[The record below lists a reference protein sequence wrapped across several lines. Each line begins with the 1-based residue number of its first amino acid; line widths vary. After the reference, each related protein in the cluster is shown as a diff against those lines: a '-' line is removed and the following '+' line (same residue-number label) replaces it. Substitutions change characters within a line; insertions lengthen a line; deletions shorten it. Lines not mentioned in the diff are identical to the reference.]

1 MNQKQIEAFRLVMLR
16 GSMTAAAEELGT
28 SQPSISRLIGELEA
42 STGLALFTR
51 NGGRIQA
58 TDAGSAFYREVD
70 RSFVGLE
77 KLAHSAREIRQFGS
91 GRLRLVAAPVLALSF
106 VPLVIERFLASQ
118 SSGSR
123 YWPDDAEIRDEL
135 GALLAYRRLGRGRL
149 RMEMRSEG
157 TIQRWA
163 SSAYCDVG
171 FATTTPDAFGVT
183 SAELYRLAGVCALP
197 AKHPLTARERIHA
210 RDLRDQSLILPSYAD
225 DTRSSLDRALRQA
238 GATQMP
244 TIETPYGATICAM
257 VARGLGVGVVNPLAT
272 SDTNP
277 SRIVFRPFSPDVMF
291 RGFTVCPQ
299 LQHPNPLVKA
309 FLDLTNETMTI
320 ETQRLRGLPET
331 AGIFSAR
338 LKLPLR
344 VVRPHFQNMD
354 ARFVR
359 RFNRP

>member
-51 NGGRIQA
+51 NGGRIRA

-91 GRLRLVAAPVLALSF
+91 GRLRLVAVPVLALSF
-106 VPLVIERFLASQ
+106 VPLVIERFLA
-118 SSGSR
+118 
-123 YWPDDAEIRDEL
+123 
-135 GALLAYRRLGRGRL
+135 AYPRIAVSL
-149 RMEMRSEG
+149 EMRSEG

-210 RDLRDQSLILPSYAD
+210 RDLRGQSLILPSYAD

-238 GATQMP
+238 GANQMP

-272 SDTNP
+272 SDSNP

-320 ETQRLRGLPET
+320 ETARLRGLP
-331 AGIFSAR
+331 AA
-338 LKLPLR
+338 
-344 VVRPHFQNMD
+344 V
-354 ARFVR
+354 
-359 RFNRP
+359 

>member
-1 MNQKQIEAFRLVMLR
+1 MNQRQIDAFRLVMLR

-28 SQPSISRLIGELEA
+28 SQPSISRLIAELEA

-106 VPLVIERFLASQ
+106 IPMVIERFLAVYPRIAIS
-118 SSGSR
+118 
-123 YWPDDAEIRDEL
+123 L
-135 GALLAYRRLGRGRL
+135 
-149 RMEMRSEG
+149 EMRSEG

-163 SSAYCDVG
+163 SSAYCDIG

-183 SAELYRLAGVCALP
+183 SAELYRLPGVCALP
-197 AKHPLTARERIHA
+197 AGHPLTARKRIDA
-210 RDLRDQSLILPSYAD
+210 RDLRNERLILASYAD
-225 DTRSSLDRALRQA
+225 DTRSSLDRVLRQA
-238 GATQMP
+238 EVNQVP

-257 VARGLGVGVVNPLAT
+257 VSRGLGIGIVNPLAT
-272 SDTNP
+272 FDANP
-277 SRIVFRPFSPDVMF
+277 TRIQFRPFSPDVLF

-299 LQHPNPLVKA
+299 LQYTNPIVDS
-309 FLDLTNETMTI
+309 FLKMADDTMAL
-320 ETQRLRGLPET
+320 EAKHASKP
-331 AGIFSAR
+331 AR
-338 LKLPLR
+338 
-344 VVRPHFQNMD
+344 H
-354 ARFVR
+354 
-359 RFNRP
+359 

>member
-1 MNQKQIEAFRLVMLR
+1 VILQVDKLR
-16 GSMTAAAEELGT
+16 
-28 SQPSISRLIGELEA
+28 IELEG
-42 STGLALFTR
+42 SGIDIVDEVSFHIDPGEVLGLVGESGSGKTTVGLALLGHTR
-51 NGGRIQA
+51 RGATIAGG
-58 TDAGSAFYREVD
+58 EVRVD
-70 RSFVGLE
+70 G
-77 KLAHSAREIRQFGS
+77 KNILAHSAREIRQFGS

-106 VPLVIERFLASQ
+106 VPLVIERFLA
-118 SSGSR
+118 
-123 YWPDDAEIRDEL
+123 
-135 GALLAYRRLGRGRL
+135 AYPRIAVSL
-149 RMEMRSEG
+149 EMRSEG

-197 AKHPLTARERIHA
+197 AKHPLAARERIHA

-277 SRIVFRPFSPDVMF
+277 SRITCNSSLR
-291 RGFTVCPQ
+291 CP
-299 LQHPNPLVKA
+299 
-309 FLDLTNETMTI
+309 TTE
-320 ETQRLRGLPET
+320 
-331 AGIFSAR
+331 
-338 LKLPLR
+338 
-344 VVRPHFQNMD
+344 
-354 ARFVR
+354 R
-359 RFNRP
+359 RES

>member
-106 VPLVIERFLASQ
+106 VPLVIERFLA
-118 SSGSR
+118 
-123 YWPDDAEIRDEL
+123 
-135 GALLAYRRLGRGRL
+135 AYPRIAVSL
-149 RMEMRSEG
+149 EMRSEG

-197 AKHPLTARERIHA
+197 AKHPLAPRERIHA

-320 ETQRLRGLPET
+320 EAQRLRGLPET
-331 AGIFSAR
+331 AGSWS
-338 LKLPLR
+338 
-344 VVRPHFQNMD
+344 
-354 ARFVR
+354 
-359 RFNRP
+359 RFNAGARNTSLPR

>member
-91 GRLRLVAAPVLALSF
+91 GRLRLVAVPVLALSF
-106 VPLVIERFLASQ
+106 VPLVIERFLA
-118 SSGSR
+118 
-123 YWPDDAEIRDEL
+123 
-135 GALLAYRRLGRGRL
+135 AYPRIAVSL
-149 RMEMRSEG
+149 EMRSEG

-210 RDLRDQSLILPSYAD
+210 RDLRGQSLILPSYAD

-238 GATQMP
+238 GANQMP

-309 FLDLTNETMTI
+309 FLDLTNETMAI
-320 ETQRLRGLPET
+320 EAARLRGLP
-331 AGIFSAR
+331 AA
-338 LKLPLR
+338 
-344 VVRPHFQNMD
+344 V
-354 ARFVR
+354 
-359 RFNRP
+359 

>member
-106 VPLVIERFLASQ
+106 VPLVIERFLA
-118 SSGSR
+118 
-123 YWPDDAEIRDEL
+123 
-135 GALLAYRRLGRGRL
+135 AYPRIAVSL
-149 RMEMRSEG
+149 EMRSEG

-238 GATQMP
+238 GANQMP

-299 LQHPNPLVKA
+299 LQHLNPLVKA

-320 ETQRLRGLPET
+320 EAARLRGLPET
-331 AGIFSAR
+331 AGS
-338 LKLPLR
+338 
-344 VVRPHFQNMD
+344 
-354 ARFVR
+354 
-359 RFNRP
+359 

>member
-91 GRLRLVAAPVLALSF
+91 GRLRLVAVPVLALSF
-106 VPLVIERFLASQ
+106 VPLVIERFLA
-118 SSGSR
+118 
-123 YWPDDAEIRDEL
+123 
-135 GALLAYRRLGRGRL
+135 AYPRIAVSL
-149 RMEMRSEG
+149 EMRSEG

-210 RDLRDQSLILPSYAD
+210 RDLRGQSLILPSYAD

-238 GATQMP
+238 GANQMP

-320 ETQRLRGLPET
+320 ETARLRGLP
-331 AGIFSAR
+331 AA
-338 LKLPLR
+338 
-344 VVRPHFQNMD
+344 V
-354 ARFVR
+354 
-359 RFNRP
+359 

>member
-106 VPLVIERFLASQ
+106 VPLVIERFLA
-118 SSGSR
+118 
-123 YWPDDAEIRDEL
+123 
-135 GALLAYRRLGRGRL
+135 AYPRIAVSL
-149 RMEMRSEG
+149 EMRSEG

-171 FATTTPDAFGVT
+171 FATITPDAFGVT

-257 VARGLGVGVVNPLAT
+257 VARGLGVGIVNPLAT

-309 FLDLTNETMTI
+309 FLDLTIETMAI
-320 ETQRLRGLPET
+320 EAARLRGLPHSGLT
-331 AGIFSAR
+331 CRGTR
-338 LKLPLR
+338 
-344 VVRPHFQNMD
+344 D
-354 ARFVR
+354 
-359 RFNRP
+359 

>member
-106 VPLVIERFLASQ
+106 VPLVIERFLA
-118 SSGSR
+118 
-123 YWPDDAEIRDEL
+123 
-135 GALLAYRRLGRGRL
+135 AYPRIAVSL
-149 RMEMRSEG
+149 EMRSEG

-309 FLDLTNETMTI
+309 FLDLTNETMAI
-320 ETQRLRGLPET
+320 EAARLRGLPS
-331 AGIFSAR
+331 I
-338 LKLPLR
+338 
-344 VVRPHFQNMD
+344 V
-354 ARFVR
+354 
-359 RFNRP
+359 

>member
-91 GRLRLVAAPVLALSF
+91 GRLRLVAVPVLALSF
-106 VPLVIERFLASQ
+106 VPLVIERFLA
-118 SSGSR
+118 
-123 YWPDDAEIRDEL
+123 
-135 GALLAYRRLGRGRL
+135 AYPRIAVSL
-149 RMEMRSEG
+149 EMRSEG

-210 RDLRDQSLILPSYAD
+210 RDLRGQSLILPSYAD

-238 GATQMP
+238 GANQMP

-272 SDTNP
+272 SDSNP

-320 ETQRLRGLPET
+320 ETARLRGLP
-331 AGIFSAR
+331 AA
-338 LKLPLR
+338 
-344 VVRPHFQNMD
+344 V
-354 ARFVR
+354 
-359 RFNRP
+359 

>member
-91 GRLRLVAAPVLALSF
+91 GRLRLVAVPVLALSF
-106 VPLVIERFLASQ
+106 VPLVIERFLA
-118 SSGSR
+118 
-123 YWPDDAEIRDEL
+123 
-135 GALLAYRRLGRGRL
+135 AYPRIAVSL
-149 RMEMRSEG
+149 EMRSEG

-238 GATQMP
+238 GANQMP

-309 FLDLTNETMTI
+309 FLDLTNETMAI
-320 ETQRLRGLPET
+320 EAARLRGLP
-331 AGIFSAR
+331 AA
-338 LKLPLR
+338 
-344 VVRPHFQNMD
+344 V
-354 ARFVR
+354 
-359 RFNRP
+359 

>member
-91 GRLRLVAAPVLALSF
+91 GRLRLVAVPVLALSF
-106 VPLVIERFLASQ
+106 VPLVIERFLA
-118 SSGSR
+118 
-123 YWPDDAEIRDEL
+123 
-135 GALLAYRRLGRGRL
+135 AYPRIAVSL
-149 RMEMRSEG
+149 EMRSEG

-210 RDLRDQSLILPSYAD
+210 RDLRGQSLILPSYAD

-238 GATQMP
+238 GANQMP
-244 TIETPYGATICAM
+244 IIETPYGATICAM
-257 VARGLGVGVVNPLAT
+257 VARGLGVGVVNPLAM

-320 ETQRLRGLPET
+320 ETARLRGLP
-331 AGIFSAR
+331 AA
-338 LKLPLR
+338 
-344 VVRPHFQNMD
+344 V
-354 ARFVR
+354 
-359 RFNRP
+359 

>member
-91 GRLRLVAAPVLALSF
+91 GRLRLVAVPVLALSF
-106 VPLVIERFLASQ
+106 VPLVIERFLA
-118 SSGSR
+118 
-123 YWPDDAEIRDEL
+123 
-135 GALLAYRRLGRGRL
+135 AYPRIAVSL
-149 RMEMRSEG
+149 EMRSEG

-210 RDLRDQSLILPSYAD
+210 RDLRGQSLILPSYAD

-238 GATQMP
+238 GANQMP

-299 LQHPNPLVKA
+299 LQHSNPLVKA

-320 ETQRLRGLPET
+320 ETARLRGLP
-331 AGIFSAR
+331 AA
-338 LKLPLR
+338 
-344 VVRPHFQNMD
+344 V
-354 ARFVR
+354 
-359 RFNRP
+359 

>member
-1 MNQKQIEAFRLVMLR
+1 MNQRQIEAFRLVMLR

-28 SQPSISRLIGELEA
+28 SQPTISRLISELEA

-70 RSFVGLE
+70 RSFVGIE

-106 VPLVIERFLASQ
+106 MPLVIERFLA
-118 SSGSR
+118 
-123 YWPDDAEIRDEL
+123 
-135 GALLAYRRLGRGRL
+135 AYPRIAISL
-149 RMEMRSEG
+149 EMRSEG

-171 FATTTPDAFGVT
+171 FGTITPDAFGVT
-183 SAELYRLAGVCALP
+183 SAELYRLPGVCALP
-197 AKHPLTARERIHA
+197 ANHPLAARERVHA
-210 RDLRDQSLILPSYAD
+210 RDLKHQRLILPSYAD
-225 DTRSSLDRALRQA
+225 DTRSALDRALKHA
-238 GATQMP
+238 GVNQVP

-272 SDTNP
+272 FDANP
-277 SRIVFRPFSPDVMF
+277 ARIVFRPFSPDVMF

-299 LQHPNPLVKA
+299 LQHPNPLVST
-309 FLDLTNETMTI
+309 FLELTRETMTL
-320 ETQRLRGLPET
+320 EALRLQS
-331 AGIFSAR
+331 I
-338 LKLPLR
+338 
-344 VVRPHFQNMD
+344 
-354 ARFVR
+354 
-359 RFNRP
+359 